1 MPRRFQNV
9 TGFVLA
15 GGESRRMGRPKQ
27 GLVLGGQTM
36 LQRQLRLLTQVC
48 RETFIVGSQAAPHGG
63 EVPALPD
70 VFPGRGPLGG
80 IYTGLARTCS
90 EYNLVVS
97 CDLPFL
103 RSEFLEYLCHQAIR
117 SSADVTVPQTADHGL
132 QPLCAVYRR
141 RMRRIIR
148 ASLDSGNGKI
158 SRVFPKV
165 RCEILDGRELARKRF
180 SQAIFVNMNT
190 PAEYDAARR
199 RIEGRYRF

>member
-1 MPRRFQNV
+1 
-9 TGFVLA
+9 
-15 GGESRRMGRPKQ
+15 MGRPKQ

-48 RETFIVGSQAAPHGG
+48 HTAFVVGAQAAPFAG
-63 EVPALPD
+63 EVPAVPD

-80 IYTGLARTCS
+80 IYTGLAHTRS

-103 RSEFLEYLCHQAIR
+103 RSDFLEYLCHRAIG
-117 SSADVTVPQTADHGL
+117 SSADVTVPQTAGHGFE
-132 QPLCAVYRR
+132 PLCAVYRR

-158 SRVFPKV
+158 SRVFAKV
-165 RCEILDGRELARKRF
+165 RCEILEGKELARQRF
-180 SQAIFVNMNT
+180 SEAIFVNMNT
-190 PAEYDAARR
+190 PADYDAARR
-199 RIEGRYRF
+199 RIEARIDF